1 MNTGDIDQVADE
13 NARNALLALTNEW
26 RSLETVIEHIRSLLD
41 IVNRDIFRGISY
53 DIVDLDAERS
63 SGTEFKILSSAN
75 GQ

>member
-1 MNTGDIDQVADE
+1 MNTGDIDQVADA

-26 RSLETVIEHIRSLLD
+26 RNRKTVIGYIRSLLD

-53 DIVDLDAERS
+53 DIVGLDVERS
-63 SGTEFKILSSAN
+63 SGAEFKILTSAN